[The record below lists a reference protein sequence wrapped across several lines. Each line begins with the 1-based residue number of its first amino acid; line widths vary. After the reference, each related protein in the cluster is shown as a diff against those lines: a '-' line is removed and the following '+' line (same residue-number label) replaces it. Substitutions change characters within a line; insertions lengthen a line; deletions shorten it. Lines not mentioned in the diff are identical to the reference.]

1 MRPLNKSRFLVACFL
16 CSVAVA
22 SAQQIQSANTPTVVP
37 RLLHFAGSFRPP
49 VSQPAGTIGA
59 TFAIYSEQEGGT
71 PLWTEDQNVEL
82 DANGNYTVLLGAT
95 KNAGVPPEL
104 FAGGEARWLQVKFY
118 EPGEVDLPRVLLVSV
133 PYALKAGDAD
143 TLGGKP
149 ASAYLLAGLYTSAQP
164 SEAAQPAPSAT
175 AVAAKTGAAVMPAF
189 TSTGTTNY
197 VPEFTDTFGD
207 IGNSVMYQNGSNIGV
222 GTTAGAISMDIRPT
236 ATSPFAQLGV
246 AQTVDYMTLFAS
258 DTYGPAFY
266 WDPTKALRFGK
277 GGTGLYNANGF
288 TEYMRIQPNGYVG
301 IGTLT
306 PAATLE
312 VNGNAQVDGNITLSG
327 NLVASGSGGPLIQA
341 PNNGSGNFSAG
352 LTALPAGTTGTGNT
366 AVGDQALSANT
377 TGIDNVALGAN
388 ALHANTT
395 GGGGTA
401 VGYLA
406 LAGNTTGAGNTAMG
420 YAALQFNS
428 TGSSN
433 TAFGH
438 GALNSNTTA
447 GANTAVG
454 NGALA
459 LNTTGAGNTATG
471 YSALTANTTGASN
484 TAVGDGALLSNT
496 TAAAN
501 TAVGNGAMALNTT
514 GASNTATGYF
524 ALTANTTGGS
534 NTAVGDGALLANTTG
549 GANTSVGFGALD
561 NVSLTAGTGNTAL
574 GYGAGGNLTSGGEN
588 IYIVNAGVS
597 SESGAIRIG
606 TAPAQTSTYIAGIY
620 GVNTS
625 GIPVYINSNGQL
637 GTVSSSRRYK
647 EDIQDMADASSGL
660 MRLRPV
666 TFRYKKQFSDGSK
679 PIQYGLIAEEVAEV
693 YPDLVARTADGQIET
708 VKYQVLDS
716 MLLNELQKQKEQ
728 IRSLEERLAKL
739 EAALEGT
746 AATASSR

>member
-1 MRPLNKSRFLVACFL
+1 
-16 CSVAVA
+16 
-22 SAQQIQSANTPTVVP
+22 
-37 RLLHFAGSFRPP
+37 
-49 VSQPAGTIGA
+49 
-59 TFAIYSEQEGGT
+59 
-71 PLWTEDQNVEL
+71 
-82 DANGNYTVLLGAT
+82 
-95 KNAGVPPEL
+95 
-104 FAGGEARWLQVKFY
+104 
-118 EPGEVDLPRVLLVSV
+118 
-133 PYALKAGDAD
+133 
-143 TLGGKP
+143 
-149 ASAYLLAGLYTSAQP
+149 
-164 SEAAQPAPSAT
+164 
-175 AVAAKTGAAVMPAF
+175 
-189 TSTGTTNY
+189 
-197 VPEFTDTFGD
+197 
-207 IGNSVMYQNGSNIGV
+207 
-222 GTTAGAISMDIRPT
+222 
-236 ATSPFAQLGV
+236 
-246 AQTVDYMTLFAS
+246 MTLFAS